1 MLAKIEPTASEH
13 AQHAM
18 ATSNPRCAPRWLVA
32 CVAGAAIVAC
42 STAGSPSPPA
52 APLAAARRGALA
64 MPCSELASRL
74 AWPDARLTAT
84 SVGAGELT
92 VVGARVAAHCRVTG
106 TLHERTSRVDG
117 QRYAIGFEL
126 RLPERWNGRFYY
138 QANGG
143 VDGNVVPATGLATA
157 GPASASA
164 LVAGFAVLS
173 SDAGHG
179 AAQNATF
186 GIDPQARLDY
196 GYAAVAALTP
206 MAKALV
212 AQAYGRPP
220 DRSYIGGCSNGGRH
234 TLVAATRLADQYDGF
249 LVGDPGTVLPRA
261 AIANLV
267 GGRAYAE
274 LAGNPADPGA
284 AFTLAERRLVSDA
297 VPQRCDA
304 LDGLVDG
311 MVHDTKACQAAFDL
325 DRDVPTCTAARNG
338 TCLTGAQKSTIAR
351 LFAGVRTRRDE
362 LVYAPFPWDAG
373 LATSNWASWKF
384 ASPSTRDAGAIADIW
399 QVPPADPARF
409 DGRAFMMAADADA
422 LLARVQASD
431 ATYRESALSFML
443 PPGLDDPAQL
453 RSRGAKVIVYHGTSD
468 PIFSSAHSVSVVERW
483 NAASGGNAFSF
494 ARLYLVPGMNHC
506 SGGPSADQFDLLSP
520 LVDWVELGNQPG
532 AIVASVRGRGNAAG
546 ENADVP
552 PSWSPTRTR
561 LLCPYPTVARFVG
574 NDAESMASFVCR

>member
-1 MLAKIEPTASEH
+1 MPTAAMLAKIEATPFQQ
-13 AQHAM
+13 AQQSM
-18 ATSNPRCAPRWLVA
+18 TTSNPRRAPRWVGA
-32 CVAGAAIVAC
+32 CFAGAAIAAC
-42 STAGSPSPPA
+42 STAHAPSPQA
-52 APLAAARRGALA
+52 APLAAARPGTLA
-64 MPCSELASRL
+64 MPCRELASRL
-74 AWPDARLTAT
+74 AWPDARLSATA
-84 SVGAGELT
+84 VGAGELT
-92 VVGARVAAHCRVTG
+92 VAGTRVAAHCRVTG
-106 TLHERTSRVDG
+106 MLRERTSGIDG

-143 VDGNVVPATGLATA
+143 VDGSVVPATGLATS

-173 SDAGHG
+173 SDAGHS
-179 AAQNATF
+179 AAQNASF

-206 MAKALV
+206 MAKALL

-267 GGRAYAE
+267 GGRSYAE
-274 LAGNPADPGA
+274 VAGNAADPGA
-284 AFTLAERRLVSDA
+284 AFTLAERHLVSEA
-297 VPQRCDA
+297 VLQRCDA

-325 DRDVPTCTAARNG
+325 DRDVPTCAGARDG
-338 TCLTGAQKSTIAR
+338 ACLTRAQKSTIAR
-351 LFAGVRTRRDE
+351 LFAGVRTQRDE

-373 LATSNWASWKF
+373 LATSDWASWKF
-384 ASPSTRDAGAIADIW
+384 GSPSTRDAGAIADIW

-422 LLARVQASD
+422 LLARVQATD
-431 ATYRESALSFML
+431 AT
-443 PPGLDDPAQL
+443 
-453 RSRGAKVIVYHGTSD
+453 
-468 PIFSSAHSVSVVERW
+468 
-483 NAASGGNAFSF
+483 
-494 ARLYLVPGMNHC
+494 
-506 SGGPSADQFDLLSP
+506 
-520 LVDWVELGNQPG
+520 
-532 AIVASVRGRGNAAG
+532 
-546 ENADVP
+546 
-552 PSWSPTRTR
+552 
-561 LLCPYPTVARFVG
+561 
-574 NDAESMASFVCR
+574 